1 MHNRL
6 NLETDGVHLRK
17 TRCQSCKNRILR
29 ARFTWG
35 NQNWTTENKVG
46 GGEMALSDIS
56 QILLQCSDGTIRIWS
71 NQHESMDPSSLSV
84 GLELG
89 LFLFF
94 LFFFFPWEISSHSL

>member
-1 MHNRL
+1 
-6 NLETDGVHLRK
+6 
-17 TRCQSCKNRILR
+17 
-29 ARFTWG
+29 
-35 NQNWTTENKVG
+35 
-46 GGEMALSDIS
+46 MALSDIS

-89 LFLFF
+89 LFF